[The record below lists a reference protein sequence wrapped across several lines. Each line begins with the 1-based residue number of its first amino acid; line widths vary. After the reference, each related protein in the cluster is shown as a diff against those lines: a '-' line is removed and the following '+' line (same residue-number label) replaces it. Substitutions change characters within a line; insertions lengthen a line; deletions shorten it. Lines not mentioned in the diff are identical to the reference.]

1 MFVFKIQ
8 IARQKVLV
16 ILEASEATVRS
27 RRQAILLRTLGLPST
42 ADADDDERKIKTK
55 NRPRTKSGF
64 Y

>member
-1 MFVFKIQ
+1 MLVFKFQ

-16 ILEASEATVRS
+16 ILEASEASVRS

-42 ADADDDERKIKTK
+42 ADDDERKIKTK

-64 Y
+64 F